1 MVEMIVSSA
10 YDPLSSAL
18 MTMKLRALLHPALDA
33 GGSWAVDFPAYD
45 GLTLNV
51 VRKGECWLS
60 IKGHQEVVRL
70 QAGDCFLLTGARP
83 FSLAKSLA
91 VKKRFRAEQLFSDA
105 QRGVAVCQ
113 GGGDFFVNGTIFR
126 FDGHLPTLLFRR
138 LPPVIVID
146 GNSDQAAALRWNL
159 ERFGAEL
166 RGDSAGRSF
175 MLGHL
180 APVMLLQALRMYLS
194 SATKDENWLVALSHP
209 RLSKALEAIQTDYR
223 KNWSLEQLADLAN
236 MSRSGFAL
244 VFKKKVGVTPMDYL
258 KHWRMQIACDL
269 LRVGD
274 EPLSAIASATGYGS
288 ESAFSTAFQKI
299 FQCRPGAYRKSFSSR
314 SG

>member
-1 MVEMIVSSA
+1 MVEMIVSTA
-10 YDPLSSAL
+10 DDPLSSAL
-18 MTMKLRALLHPALDA
+18 TRMKLRALLHPALDA

-70 QAGDCFLLTGARP
+70 EAGDCFLLTGARP

-194 SATKDENWLVALSHP
+194 SATGVPGLKCA
-209 RLSKALEAIQTDYR
+209 
-223 KNWSLEQLADLAN
+223 
-236 MSRSGFAL
+236 SG
-244 VFKKKVGVTPMDYL
+244 
-258 KHWRMQIACDL
+258 
-269 LRVGD
+269 
-274 EPLSAIASATGYGS
+274 
-288 ESAFSTAFQKI
+288 
-299 FQCRPGAYRKSFSSR
+299 
-314 SG
+314 

>member
-146 GNSDQAAALRWNL
+146 GNSDQAAALRLNL

-209 RLSKALEAIQTDYR
+209 WLSKALEAIQTDYR
-223 KNWSLEQLADLAN
+223 KSWSLEQLADLAN